1 LTLNAA
7 DYSAVVT
14 LRDGCR
20 AEIRALKASDE
31 ADFVAAVR
39 RIGAPSLYNRFF
51 GPKREFSATEIAFFV
66 NVDFVTHVAL
76 IAEVDEGE
84 RSAIV
89 GGGRYVVVQPGT
101 AELAF
106 AIVDEYQGRGVGT
119 ALMCHLIALARN
131 AGLKELAA
139 DVLADNIA
147 MMTVFQRSG
156 LRRSTARR
164 GRFVRVT
171 LSL

>member
-31 ADFVAAVR
+31 ADFFAAVR
-39 RIGAPSLYNRFF
+39 RIGAPSLYKRFF
-51 GPKREFSATEIAFFV
+51 GAKQEFSAAEIAFFV

-76 IAEVDEGE
+76 VVEVDGGGH
-84 RSAIV
+84 SAIV

-106 AIVDEYQGRGVGT
+106 AVVDEYQGRGVGT

-131 AGLKELAA
+131 AGLKELTA
-139 DVLADNIA
+139 DALSDNIA

-156 LRRSTARR
+156 LRRSTSRR